1 MPMILN
7 MASEISSTSITL
19 HGFTPVRRRDSTVN
33 TRQFHGDQEKE
44 WTAARCHRL
53 LRALTSRVAILNKD
67 LSRLSQARQA
77 QSRNNGEV
85 PPTAKTLQQNNQ
97 DKDDGDWTLA
107 RKKLK
112 RTYSNRIKGN
122 GIGQRGEVPKTP
134 RISASSKGRKSM
146 VPGEIL
152 VPTPILAR
160 ARGELDVDDHPSM
173 TANAGLC
180 DLPIRRPKRS
190 KHHHTTNEGHPS
202 FQLSGTLREM
212 RQKTNASR
220 YTIYEGIYN
229 GLEALLRSTMRDEP
243 VTKGARSL
251 FSMSLRAI
259 PSYIAEEEAHLEET
273 GTKSAIDTRDIST
286 EIYDEL
292 EDFGTSGYGWKQLK
306 VIVRSHGTKVIGDAI
321 TAGLI
326 DVEFC
331 GVLVTLCIH
340 TFAAEEAEVLLSS
353 LLSSSHFPAPKNLY
367 DFAPRPFSML
377 WKFVEYTGRFAF
389 QYQQLASLISKGVL
403 PLGWLA
409 TKEFRPVW
417 IGVMQRLSPGSVNSD
432 ALMFLETTLPLLA
445 RSGQSSN
452 TLDTSS
458 FAILKPTFSSLI
470 TTLLSIVL
478 LSREATES
486 CVDERPAVSDAP
498 YEHVTTLLQSC
509 VIQYDLSPAPNNTQG
524 ALLFAANLIA
534 RQQIGKCTESENS
547 LVKLLQDQTWEGED
561 DSDVAP
567 ASYNDL
573 VAFICSV
580 ARCCGRGASS
590 VGFEY
595 LKYLHLTLVNL
606 SIDGPGVDIFQGV
619 IVDSAFAFAQ
629 QLPEQ
634 THLDYASTL
643 DVKFS
648 DRKVKHE
655 LAPVSEASNDARPGF
670 RWEEGIGEWVMATPA
685 GNNSKRDSIA
695 RYPLKE
701 DECDSPFQ
709 PPPRTRL
716 NKTKEVAPVPKKRN
730 LRSSNV
736 SMEPAD
742 SSDVPDYSD
751 SVLNVLHFEMNAAA
765 SDDELHTSFPCND
778 DSFESGS
785 MSGSISV
792 GLASDVEMSFPQT
805 SLSSGESLSEEETE
819 YKHSRRSIDRAPRL
833 CRNELR
839 SSQDWQLF
847 DKSFSSIASSST
859 SDQTRDVN
867 SRRQYVDRA
876 PRLGR
881 RALRS
886 SQAWQLFDESDDELS
901 FLSVSSQSDQVLGD
915 ITNTATTK
923 NRSARRTRA
932 ATKSRKSI
940 ANWTTPLSEDE
951 LGI

>member
-1 MPMILN
+1 M
-7 MASEISSTSITL
+7 TL

-85 PPTAKTLQQNNQ
+85 STTAKTLRQNTQ

-112 RTYSNRIKGN
+112 RTYSNRIGRN
-122 GIGQRGEVPKTP
+122 GIGQRGVVPKTP

-173 TANAGLC
+173 IANTGLD
-180 DLPIRRPKRS
+180 DLAIRRPKRS
-190 KHHHTTNEGHPS
+190 KHHHMTNEGEPS

-243 VTKGARSL
+243 VTKAKGARSL
-251 FSMSLRAI
+251 FSMSLRAV

-273 GTKSAIDTRDIST
+273 GTKSAINTRDIST

-321 TAGLI
+321 AAGLI

-353 LLSSSHFPAPKNLY
+353 LLSSSHFSAPKNLY
-367 DFAPRPFSML
+367 DIAPRPFSML

-389 QYQQLASLISKGVL
+389 QYQQLASLISKGVV

-445 RSGQSSN
+445 RSGQSSS

-486 CVDERPAVSDAP
+486 CLDERPAISDAP
-498 YEHVTTLLQSC
+498 YEHVTSLLQSC
-509 VIQYDLSPAPNNTQG
+509 VIQYDLSPAPNDTQG

-534 RQQIGKCTESENS
+534 RQQIGKCTDSENS
-547 LVKLLQDQTWEGED
+547 LIKLLQDRTGED
-561 DSDVAP
+561 EDDCDVAP

-595 LKYLHLTLVNL
+595 LKYLHLTLENL
-606 SIDGPGVDIFQGV
+606 SIDSSGVDIFQGI

-648 DRKVKHE
+648 ERKVKHE
-655 LAPVSEASNDARPGF
+655 LAPVSEASDDARAGF

-685 GNNSKRDSIA
+685 GNNSKRESFA

-701 DECDSPFQ
+701 DECDSPFR
-709 PPPRTRL
+709 PPPRTRP
-716 NKTKEVAPVPKKRN
+716 NKTKEVSPVSKQRN
-730 LRSSNV
+730 LRSSNI
-736 SMEPAD
+736 SIEPAD
-742 SSDVPDYSD
+742 SSDAPDYSG
-751 SVLNVLHFEMNAAA
+751 SVLDALHFEMNAAA
-765 SDDELHTSFPCND
+765 SDDELHTSFSCND
-778 DSFESGS
+778 DSSEAGS
-785 MSGSISV
+785 VSV
-792 GLASDVEMSFPQT
+792 GLASDVEMSFTQT

-819 YKHSRRSIDRAPRL
+819 YQHSRRSTDRAPRL
-833 CRNELR
+833 CRKELR
-839 SSQDWQLF
+839 NSQDWQLF
-847 DKSFSSIASSST
+847 DESFSSIASSST
-859 SDQTRDVN
+859 SDQTREVN

-901 FLSVSSQSDQVLGD
+901 FLSVSSQSDRVLGD
-915 ITNTATTK
+915 ITNIATTK
-923 NRSARRTRA
+923 SRPVRRTRA

-940 ANWTTPLSEDE
+940 TNWTTPLSEDE

>member
-1 MPMILN
+1 
-7 MASEISSTSITL
+7 MASEIPSTSMAL

-77 QSRNNGEV
+77 QSQNNGEV
-85 PPTAKTLQQNNQ
+85 PTTAKTLRRNTQ
-97 DKDDGDWTLA
+97 DKDDGDWTRA

-112 RTYSNRIKGN
+112 RTYSNRNKRN
-122 GIGQRGEVPKTP
+122 GIGQEGAVPKTP
-134 RISASSKGRKSM
+134 RIPASSKGSKSI

-160 ARGELDVDDHPSM
+160 ARGELDVDDYPSM
-173 TANAGLC
+173 IANAGL
-180 DLPIRRPKRS
+180 DDQAIRRPKRS
-190 KHHHTTNEGHPS
+190 KYHHTTNEGEPS

-229 GLEALLRSTMRDEP
+229 GLETLLRSTMRDGP
-243 VTKGARSL
+243 DTKAKGARSL
-251 FSMSLRAI
+251 FSMSLRAV

-273 GTKSAIDTRDIST
+273 GTKSAINTRDIST

-292 EDFGTSGYGWKQLK
+292 EYFGTSEYGWKQLK
-306 VIVRSHGTKVIGDAI
+306 VIVRSHGTKVLGDAI

-326 DVEFC
+326 DLEFC
-331 GVLVTLCIH
+331 GVLITLCIH

-353 LLSSSHFPAPKNLY
+353 LLSSSKFSAPKTLY
-367 DFAPRPFSML
+367 DIAPRPFSML
-377 WKFVEYTGRFAF
+377 WKFAEYTGRFAF
-389 QYQQLASLISKGVL
+389 QYQQLASLISKGFL

-417 IGVMQRLSPGSVNSD
+417 IGVMQRLSPGSVSPD

-445 RSGQSSN
+445 RSGQSGSSY
-452 TLDTSS
+452 DTSS

-486 CVDERPAVSDAP
+486 HTDERPVVSDAP

-509 VIQYDLSPAPNNTQG
+509 VIQYDLSPAPNDSQG
-524 ALLFAANLIA
+524 VLLFAANLIA
-534 RQQIGKCTESENS
+534 RQPVGKCTNSEDC
-547 LVKLLQDQTWEGED
+547 LIKLLHNQTWEDANAD
-561 DSDVAP
+561 DCDLTP
-567 ASYNDL
+567 DSYNDL

-590 VGFEY
+590 AGFES
-595 LKYLHLTLVNL
+595 LKYLHLTLEDL
-606 SIDGPGVDIFQGV
+606 SIDSPGVDFFQGI

-655 LAPVSEASNDARPGF
+655 LIPISEANDDARPGF

-685 GNNSKRDSIA
+685 GNNSKRESIV

-701 DECDSPFQ
+701 DKCDSPFR
-709 PPPRTRL
+709 PSPCTRP
-716 NKTKEVAPVPKKRN
+716 NKTKEVAPVSRKRN

-736 SMEPAD
+736 SVEPAD
-742 SSDVPDYSD
+742 SSDVPDYSG
-751 SVLNVLHFEMNAAA
+751 SVLDALHVEKNASA
-765 SDDELHTSFPCND
+765 SDDELHTSFSCRD
-778 DSFESGS
+778 YSSE
-785 MSGSISV
+785 SGSISV
-792 GLASDVEMSFPQT
+792 GLASDVEMSFTQT

-819 YKHSRRSIDRAPRL
+819 YHHTRRSIDRVPRL
-833 CRNELR
+833 YRKELR
-839 SSQDWQLF
+839 NSQDGQFF
-847 DKSFSSIASSST
+847 DESFSSIASSST
-859 SDQTRDVN
+859 SDQSRDVN

-886 SQAWQLFDESDDELS
+886 NQAWQLFDESDDELS
-901 FLSVSSQSDQVLGD
+901 FLSVSSQSDRVLGD
-915 ITNTATTK
+915 ITNTANTK
-923 NRSARRTRA
+923 IRSVRRTKA
-932 ATKSRKSI
+932 ATKSRKPI
-940 ANWTTPLSEDE
+940 TNWTTPLSEDE